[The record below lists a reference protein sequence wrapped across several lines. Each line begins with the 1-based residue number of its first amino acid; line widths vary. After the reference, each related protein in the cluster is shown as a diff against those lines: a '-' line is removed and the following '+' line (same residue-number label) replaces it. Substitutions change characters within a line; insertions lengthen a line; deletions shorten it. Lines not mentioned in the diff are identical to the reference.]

1 MKYNNYDENKCY
13 SIKVLNNFWKT
24 KEKKHEITIIK
35 KDYIMFKK
43 VNTDPYLLSKINY
56 CRRASIKMKIIKEVL
71 NNIYFNN
78 KFLPEEIKNIIVSFI
93 GYSDLLYFNNTNNFK
108 LLNYF
113 GCYEPYNKK

>member
-1 MKYNNYDENKCY
+1 MLKVYLATCV
-13 SIKVLNNFWKT
+13 SIGLST
-24 KEKKHEITIIK
+24 KLII
-35 KDYIMFKK
+35 ICT
-43 VNTDPYLLSKINY
+43 V
-56 CRRASIKMKIIKEVL
+56 

-93 GYSDLLYFNNTNNFK
+93 GYNDLLYFNNTNNFK